1 MWIRYHIKCH
11 NCKKVTNLRLHLLS
25 REKQDVKF
33 NCPNSD
39 CRTVLEAQL
48 DIDYEKFQSYTMD
61 IPDASFQGFH
71 RNFLESLD
79 FKILR
84 GEKTEG
90 DFESGDFFLEYS
102 DKLPVKKAS
111 TEPHNKFMAT
121 VRDPKNVIE
130 SGQRDNIRTLYDNN
144 KWNELKDLVTAYQI
158 SNKKNIETISNRL
171 KKECV
176 LLQEKEFE
184 FQTDLGFVNAYFF
197 ILNHFVFPWIDYEK
211 HSDFIQYLFDTLFK
225 ESAFKNPQLNDVA
238 DYYTNDSFLQ
248 NFNHECSSL
257 INEFIDLRFDF
268 VYTFQDVDFKEKN
281 ISTINFTKLKSF
293 YTDCFEFLGRYSIIP
308 IKFMNYV
315 ERGDITAMPA
325 GTPRNVNNPDD
336 FENLSNGSKMEI
348 FNKYSTGEIFEIFE
362 NRFDSKLRNGIN
374 HFKAKLDSES
384 QIISYY
390 PITKRPNEEYQISY
404 SEFLL
409 KSLNIFESVLRL
421 NQFIKMFYYYNRDRK
436 SAHNT
441 V

>member
-1 MWIRYHIKCH
+1 M
-11 NCKKVTNLRLHLLS
+11 
-25 REKQDVKF
+25 DV
-33 NCPNSD
+33 PN
-39 CRTVLEAQL
+39 
-48 DIDYEKFQSYTMD
+48 
-61 IPDASFQGFH
+61 ASFQGFH
-71 RNFLESLD
+71 QNFLESLD
-79 FKILR
+79 FKVLR
-84 GEKTEG
+84 GEQAEG

-102 DKLPVKKAS
+102 DKLPVKKAG

-130 SGQRDNIRTLYDNN
+130 SGQRDNIRTLYDND

-158 SNKKNIETISNRL
+158 FNKKNIETISNRL

-176 LLQEKEFE
+176 LLQGKEFD

-197 ILNHFVFPWIDYEK
+197 ILNHFLFPWIDYDK

-225 ESAFKNPQLNDVA
+225 ESAFKNLQLNEVA

-257 INEFIDLRFDF
+257 INEFIDLRFNF
-268 VYTFQDVDFKEKN
+268 VYTFQDIDFKEKN
-281 ISTINFTKLKSF
+281 ISIINFTKLKSF
-293 YTDCFEFLGRYSIIP
+293 YTDCFEFLGRYSVIP

-315 ERGDITAMPA
+315 ERGDITNMPS
-325 GTPRNVNNPDD
+325 GIPRNVNNPDD

-348 FNKYSTGEIFEIFE
+348 FNQYSTGEVLEIFE

-374 HFKAKLDSES
+374 HFKAKLDSKS

-421 NQFIKMFYYYNRDRK
+421 NQFIKMFHYYNRDRK
-436 SAHNT
+436 SAHNN